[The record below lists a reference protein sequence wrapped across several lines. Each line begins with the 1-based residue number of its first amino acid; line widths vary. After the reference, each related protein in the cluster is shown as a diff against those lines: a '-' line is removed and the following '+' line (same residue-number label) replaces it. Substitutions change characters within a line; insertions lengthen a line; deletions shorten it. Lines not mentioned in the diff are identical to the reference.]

1 MIGLDTNVLIRYLV
15 QDDPT
20 QSARVT
26 AIVEKRLTP
35 ANPGFVSTVVIV
47 EAVWVLERVYRLAR
61 DQVADAIERI
71 LQIDVL
77 IVENEAEVFTAMAAL
92 RDGLGSFADAMI
104 AALGA
109 KAGCSHTLTFDRAA
123 LRIPGIKPA

>member
-20 QSARVT
+20 QSARAT

-35 ANPGFVSTVVIV
+35 SNRGFVSTVAVV
-47 EAVWVLERVYRLAR
+47 EAVWVLERVYRLTR

-77 IVENEAEVFTAMAAL
+77 IVENEAEVFTAMAVL
-92 RDGLGSFADAMI
+92 REGLGSFADAMI

-123 LRIPGIKPA
+123 LRIPSIKPA